1 MKTTEIN
8 QLSSNKNVI
17 NDDINKEKGILIEVK
32 LIMLFEFTK
41 SKPNVNI
48 TLNDL
53 IKNINLKFHLEEHEY
68 ELYIDNNFIY
78 NLPPNTLLI
87 DLFNKYQS
95 NNVKIKTFKNIFD
108 VLKEMNNYEQFLIN
122 KIQLKEK
129 EIDSLNKEY
138 KSIIEELQNL

>member
-68 ELYIDNNFIY
+68 ELYIDNNYIY